1 MARPTQQPKADVSV
15 ALARMRE
22 FLHLTQD
29 DLAKRLRVTT
39 VTVARWE
46 TSHPPR
52 GKTLERLLRFAQRN
66 GPAVSAD
73 MFLRA
78 ITREKSE
85 EYRRYRTAQILDAGN
100 VQDLRVL
107 LRELFEFERDS
118 GQLDPLHDARKWNYF
133 MMLAD
138 RLCLGGRKEFLGAVG
153 EDE

>member
-29 DLAKRLRVTT
+29 ELAKRLRVST

-52 GKTLERLLRFAQRN
+52 AKTLERLYRFAQRN
-66 GPAVSAD
+66 GPGVSAD
-73 MFLRA
+73 MLLRA
-78 ITREKSE
+78 VTREKSD

-100 VQDLRVL
+100 VQDLRALV
-107 LRELFEFERDS
+107 RQLFEFERDH
-118 GQLDPLHDARKWNYF
+118 GELDPLHDAAKWDYF
-133 MMLAD
+133 MQIAD
-138 RLCLGGRKEFLGAVG
+138 RLCIGGRNEFLG
-153 EDE
+153 ENE